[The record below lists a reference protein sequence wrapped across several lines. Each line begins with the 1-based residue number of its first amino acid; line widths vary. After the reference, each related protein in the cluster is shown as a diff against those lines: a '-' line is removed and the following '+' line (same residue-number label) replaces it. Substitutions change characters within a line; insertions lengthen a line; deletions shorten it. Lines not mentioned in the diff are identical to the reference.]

1 MIFWIAMSLQATA
14 APTEADIEAAMQRAL
29 APQAEA
35 WSTCMHDALEAGDAR
50 RPAAAEA
57 TRIVALCRPQ
67 QDEMVAA
74 HARFLDGAPLTDA
87 QKEESRRAWAA
98 SLRALTGQLRRAV
111 VQQREQAND

>member
-1 MIFWIAMSLQATA
+1 MIFLIAMVLQATA

-29 APQAEA
+29 APQFGA
-35 WSTCMHDALEAGDAR
+35 WTTCIHEALEAGDAR

-57 TRIVALCRPQ
+57 ARIVALCRPLQ
-67 QDEMVAA
+67 EELAAA

-98 SLRALTGQLRRAV
+98 SLRTFAGQLERAV
-111 VQQREQAND
+111 VQQRQ